1 MRRVERD
8 VRPVIAAI
16 AFLAS
21 LVAFLVVAGTGIFLL
36 AVENSG
42 ERLAGAVLALAATL
56 AFAAAA
62 ALVFAPRSTFRPRR
76 GRALAAV
83 LTLLAVAP
91 VAVLAF
97 LAFRFAGVPLD
108 SAVPLLDWGVFGLA
122 VLFACGAGAIVFL
135 GSDRLRRPR
144 REPPPIEGLG
154 AAQRQLHAALQ
165 QDRDIRMRAG
175 AEDDVRVTLV

>member
-97 LAFRFAGVPLD
+97 LAFR
-108 SAVPLLDWGVFGLA
+108 GLA

-144 REPPPIEGLG
+144 REPPRIEDLG